1 MFGACAGWGLM
12 SPVGKDAMLHGF
24 DGITMVSFRVA
35 GACLLFW
42 IASLFAPKEQV
53 PWRDRLMF
61 IGAALTGLLF
71 NQCCFTIGLS
81 ITSPINASIV
91 TTSMPIF
98 AMILAAL
105 ILREPITGKKALGVL
120 MGCSGA
126 LILIL
131 SSAAH
136 ADARVGD
143 IRGDLLCLFAQF
155 SFALY
160 LSLFNPLIKRYNVFT
175 VNKYMFSWAT
185 LMLLP
190 LSSYHVYGV
199 ISQPIPLLT
208 WIEVGYVVVC
218 GTFFCYILTM
228 IGQRTLRPT
237 VVSVYN
243 YVQPIVAV
251 AASLIMMANAA
262 APLNTAASPG
272 TAAASSYDE
281 FSILAGMDN
290 GDTDIDINMDG
301 QFDVKDC
308 FYLMAYDYRKELEPA
323 IENNILSIADFDM
336 SGSVDHADSDILLKY
351 LVTRKKAKG
360 LASLIARG
368 YEREIATEALEATL
382 ASTPKNVEE
391 ESLKKDFFIAKNKF
405 LKFEDLYIRKQKI
418 FAYLARKGYKYEDI
432 KRVIEEEYN
441 EA

>member
-143 IRGDLLCLFAQF
+143 IRGDLLCLFAQL

-251 AASLIMMANAA
+251 AASLIMGISTMKLTHVLAVV
-262 APLNTAASPG
+262 LV
-272 TAAASSYDE
+272 
-281 FSILAGMDN
+281 FSGVWLV
-290 GDTDIDINMDG
+290 
-301 QFDVKDC
+301 VKSKS
-308 FYLMAYDYRKELEPA
+308 RK
-323 IENNILSIADFDM
+323 D
-336 SGSVDHADSDILLKY
+336 
-351 LVTRKKAKG
+351 
-360 LASLIARG
+360 
-368 YEREIATEALEATL
+368 
-382 ASTPKNVEE
+382 
-391 ESLKKDFFIAKNKF
+391 
-405 LKFEDLYIRKQKI
+405 
-418 FAYLARKGYKYEDI
+418 
-432 KRVIEEEYN
+432 IEEERQEEKN
-441 EA
+441 V

>member
-251 AASLIMMANAA
+251 AASLIMGISTMKLTHVLAVV
-262 APLNTAASPG
+262 LV
-272 TAAASSYDE
+272 
-281 FSILAGMDN
+281 FSGVWLVVKSKSRK
-290 GDTDIDINMDG
+290 DIEEKR
-301 QFDVKDC
+301 Q
-308 FYLMAYDYRKELEPA
+308 EE
-323 IENNILSIADFDM
+323 
-336 SGSVDHADSDILLKY
+336 
-351 LVTRKKAKG
+351 
-360 LASLIARG
+360 
-368 YEREIATEALEATL
+368 
-382 ASTPKNVEE
+382 KNV
-391 ESLKKDFFIAKNKF
+391 
-405 LKFEDLYIRKQKI
+405 
-418 FAYLARKGYKYEDI
+418 
-432 KRVIEEEYN
+432 
-441 EA
+441 

>member
-136 ADARVGD
+136 ADAHVGD

-251 AASLIMMANAA
+251 AASLIMGISTMKLTHVLAVV
-262 APLNTAASPG
+262 LV
-272 TAAASSYDE
+272 
-281 FSILAGMDN
+281 FSGVWLVVKSKSRK
-290 GDTDIDINMDG
+290 DIE
-301 QFDVKDC
+301 
-308 FYLMAYDYRKELEPA
+308 KERQE
-323 IENNILSIADFDM
+323 E
-336 SGSVDHADSDILLKY
+336 
-351 LVTRKKAKG
+351 
-360 LASLIARG
+360 
-368 YEREIATEALEATL
+368 
-382 ASTPKNVEE
+382 KNV
-391 ESLKKDFFIAKNKF
+391 
-405 LKFEDLYIRKQKI
+405 
-418 FAYLARKGYKYEDI
+418 
-432 KRVIEEEYN
+432 
-441 EA
+441 